1 MKKFLWLSCI
11 LSSLAAAAFGVT
23 LYPAGVKTVDACAF
37 ATEPLQQI
45 VTPLSYPE
53 DWKIIVAC
61 TDGEWQEMTHHFDAT
76 SSRSAFTMRDARVTV
91 INGGIFREKIYAG
104 PTTPCA
110 MNLAT
115 SPAIRKARMSR
126 TPSRRRAS
134 ARGNRANAKFAGLRF
149 HSSQGARGVEPA
161 GISIKCTSLQ

>member
-104 PTTPCA
+104 PDHTMRHELGHIACNSKSEDVA
-110 MNLAT
+110 D
-115 SPAIRKARMSR
+115 S
-126 TPSRRRAS
+126 
-134 ARGNRANAKFAGLRF
+134 FAETGF
-149 HSSQGARGVEPA
+149 CPGKSSKR
-161 GISIKCTSLQ
+161 

>member
-23 LYPAGVKTVDACAF
+23 LYPAGVKTIAACAF
-37 ATEPLQQI
+37 ATKPLEQI

-61 TDGEWQEMTHHFDAT
+61 TDGEWRQITHHFDAT
-76 SSRSAFTMRDARVTV
+76 TSRSAFTVRGARVTV

-104 PTTPCA
+104 PAHTMRHELGHIACNSKSEDVA
-110 MNLAT
+110 DYFAAT
-115 SPAIRKARMSR
+115 
-126 TPSRRRAS
+126 
-134 ARGNRANAKFAGLRF
+134 
-149 HSSQGARGVEPA
+149 GVCP
-161 GISIKCTSLQ
+161 GKVTQH